1 MHSIEG
7 GIASTESQIRD
18 FSTVSAVRE
27 TGIDIEISRKKKR
40 LNADLDSLID
50 RLQVKKEEFMALDEK
65 CVAKL

>member
-27 TGIDIEISRKKKR
+27 TGINIEISRKKKR